1 MTDRSH
7 SHVAHVKANHF
18 LSATNKQYART
29 QNEGLFWQKKKKKGL
44 QLIWLLKMPFQSQ
57 LDKVISYRILLL
69 F

>member
-29 QNEGLFWQKKKKKGL
+29 QNEGLFWQKKKKRVTVNMVIENAISISTG
-44 QLIWLLKMPFQSQ
+44 QSNF
-57 LDKVISYRILLL
+57 I
-69 F
+69 

>member
-29 QNEGLFWQKKKKKGL
+29 QNEGLFWQKKKKRVTVNMVIENIISISTG
-44 QLIWLLKMPFQSQ
+44 QSNF
-57 LDKVISYRILLL
+57 L
-69 F
+69 

>member
-29 QNEGLFWQKKKKKGL
+29 QNEGLFWQKKKKGY
-44 QLIWLLKMPFQSQ
+44 S
-57 LDKVISYRILLL
+57 
-69 F
+69 

>member
-29 QNEGLFWQKKKKKGL
+29 QNEGLFWQKKKKRVTVNMV
-44 QLIWLLKMPFQSQ
+44 IEN
-57 LDKVISYRILLL
+57 VISISTGQSNFL
-69 F
+69 

>member
-29 QNEGLFWQKKKKKGL
+29 QNEGLFWQKKKGY
-44 QLIWLLKMPFQSQ
+44 S
-57 LDKVISYRILLL
+57 
-69 F
+69 

>member
-29 QNEGLFWQKKKKKGL
+29 QNEGLFWQKKKRVTVN
-44 QLIWLLKMPFQSQ
+44 M
-57 LDKVISYRILLL
+57 VIENAISISTGQGN
-69 F
+69 FI

>member
-29 QNEGLFWQKKKKKGL
+29 QNEGLFWQKKKKRVTVNMVIENAISISTG
-44 QLIWLLKMPFQSQ
+44 QSNF
-57 LDKVISYRILLL
+57 L
-69 F
+69 

>member
-29 QNEGLFWQKKKKKGL
+29 QNEGLFWQKKKKKRVTVNMVIENAISISTG
-44 QLIWLLKMPFQSQ
+44 QSNF
-57 LDKVISYRILLL
+57 L
-69 F
+69 

>member
-29 QNEGLFWQKKKKKGL
+29 QNEGLFWQKKKRVTVNMVIENAISISTG
-44 QLIWLLKMPFQSQ
+44 QSNF
-57 LDKVISYRILLL
+57 I
-69 F
+69 

>member
-29 QNEGLFWQKKKKKGL
+29 QNEGLFWQKKKRVTVNMVIENAISISTG
-44 QLIWLLKMPFQSQ
+44 QSNF
-57 LDKVISYRILLL
+57 L
-69 F
+69 

>member
-18 LSATNKQYART
+18 LSATNNMQELKMRVYF
-29 QNEGLFWQKKKKKGL
+29 GKKKKGL

>member
-29 QNEGLFWQKKKKKGL
+29 QNEGLFWQKKKKKRVTVNMVIENAISISTG
-44 QLIWLLKMPFQSQ
+44 QSNF
-57 LDKVISYRILLL
+57 I
-69 F
+69 

>member
-29 QNEGLFWQKKKKKGL
+29 QNEGLFWQKKKKRVTVNMV
-44 QLIWLLKMPFQSQ
+44 IEN
-57 LDKVISYRILLL
+57 VISISTGQSN
-69 F
+69 FI

>member
-29 QNEGLFWQKKKKKGL
+29 QNEGLFWQKKRVTVNMVIENAISISTG
-44 QLIWLLKMPFQSQ
+44 QSNF
-57 LDKVISYRILLL
+57 I
-69 F
+69 